1 MKRKREL
8 WPLVGPFF
16 IIKANML
23 FSMNRREKELM
34 WPLVGPFFS
43 AAIVNSAYFDSI

>member
-16 IIKANML
+16 IKANML
-23 FSMNRREKELM
+23 FSMKRREKELM